1 MAGTP
6 SSRGCDACREQKKK
20 CDALKPACSRCARL
34 QIPCVGAGQ
43 RRFMFK
49 VQTAA
54 SRSRRPI
61 TGSEDHDQETGG
73 SSVLPVGHPSS
84 PPSNAMTL
92 ATGAFVSVLEVDDP
106 RYDVTGWTVFLDE
119 IPRRMGTSDLLD
131 ASAKTFASTLSAV
144 QSKKPQPVE
153 NLSQFGNALQT
164 LRRSLVEDKDQI
176 VDSLCAIY
184 LILLCQGWLSETPG
198 QNVNHINGIMHLL
211 NKVSDKDWR
220 GEFERQILVTV
231 CMVVIF
237 ESIANPNIKL
247 SPWLVNLK
255 KTYYGPE
262 KPWGVDDHKGIGTQT
277 ITVEHMIKIPG
288 YFQEPELH
296 LHDLRSSYHVA
307 FSESKNLCAYVTA
320 MAESITPKTDISSV
334 RAYVR
339 IQGVASVLLS
349 IGLLLGTI
357 LRIFE
362 PSNELL
368 NIESAFLISEVAK
381 IAARASSYRPL
392 GAILIP
398 LSLCTAWAA
407 ADDAGTE
414 AEIERTVR
422 DYETDFPDAN
432 WFDIAIWLRAKLESL
447 KQRRKQKQVPVHHE
461 MLLIDAGKELS
472 GRSSTAPCCVM

>member
-1 MAGTP
+1 
-6 SSRGCDACREQKKK
+6 
-20 CDALKPACSRCARL
+20 
-34 QIPCVGAGQ
+34 
-43 RRFMFK
+43 
-49 VQTAA
+49 
-54 SRSRRPI
+54 
-61 TGSEDHDQETGG
+61 
-73 SSVLPVGHPSS
+73 
-84 PPSNAMTL
+84 
-92 ATGAFVSVLEVDDP
+92 
-106 RYDVTGWTVFLDE
+106 
-119 IPRRMGTSDLLD
+119 
-131 ASAKTFASTLSAV
+131 
-144 QSKKPQPVE
+144 
-153 NLSQFGNALQT
+153 
-164 LRRSLVEDKDQI
+164 
-176 VDSLCAIY
+176 
-184 LILLCQGWLSETPG
+184 
-198 QNVNHINGIMHLL
+198 MHLL

-307 FSESKNLCAYVTA
+307 FSESKSLCAYVTT
-320 MAESITPKTDISSV
+320 MAESITPKTDISSF

-339 IQGVASVLLS
+339 IQGVASVLVS
-349 IGLLLGTI
+349 IGLLLGAI
-357 LRIFE
+357 LRTFE

-368 NIESAFLISEVAK
+368 KIESAFLISEVTK

-414 AEIERTVR
+414 AEIECIVR

-432 WFDIAIWLRAKLESL
+432 WFDIAIWLRAKFESL
-447 KQRRKQKQVPVHHE
+447 KQRRKQTQVPVHHE
-461 MLLIDAGKELS
+461 MLLIDAGKELA
-472 GRSSTAPCCVM
+472 GRKSTAPCCVM

>member
-49 VQTAA
+49 VQTTA
-54 SRSRRPI
+54 SRSKRPI

-73 SSVLPVGHPSS
+73 SSVIPVGHPSS

-106 RYDVTGWTVFLDE
+106 RYDITGWTVFLNE
-119 IPRRMGTSDLLD
+119 IPRRMGTSDPLD

-144 QSKKPQPVE
+144 QSKQPQPVE

-164 LRRSLVEDKDQI
+164 LRGSLIQDKDQI

-184 LILLCQGWLSETPG
+184 LILLCQGWLSESSG
-198 QNVNHINGIMHLL
+198 QTVIHINGIMHLL
-211 NKVSDKDWR
+211 NGVSDKDWR
-220 GEFERQILVTV
+220 GEFESQILVTV

-237 ESIANPNIKL
+237 ESIANPSIKL

-262 KPWGVDDHKGIGTQT
+262 KPWGVDDHRGIGTQT
-277 ITVEHMIKIPG
+277 ITVEHMVKIPG
-288 YFQEPELH
+288 YFQEPELR
-296 LHDLRSSYHVA
+296 LHDLQSSYHVA
-307 FSESKNLCAYVTA
+307 FSESKGLCAYVTA
-320 MAESITPKTDISSV
+320 MAESITPKTNISSF

-339 IQGVASVLLS
+339 IQGVTSVLVS

-368 NIESAFLISEVAK
+368 KIDSAFLISEVVK
-381 IAARASSYRPL
+381 IAARASGYRPL

-398 LSLCTAWAA
+398 LSLCTAWAV
-407 ADDAGTE
+407 ADDAGAE
-414 AEIERTVR
+414 AEIERIIR

-432 WFDIAIWLRAKLESL
+432 WFDIAIWLRAKFEGL
-447 KQRRKQKQVPVHHE
+447 KQRRKQTQVPVHRE
-461 MLLIDAGKELS
+461 TLLVDSGSEFI
-472 GRSSTAPCCVM
+472 GRSPAPCCVM

>member
-20 CDALKPACSRCARL
+20 CDALQPACSRCARL

-54 SRSRRPI
+54 SRSKRPI
-61 TGSEDHDQETGG
+61 TRSEDHNQEASG
-73 SSVLPVGHPSS
+73 SSTIPVGHPSS

-92 ATGAFVSVLEVDDP
+92 ATGVFVSVLEVDDP
-106 RYDVTGWTVFLDE
+106 RYDITGWTVFPNE
-119 IPRRMGTSDLLD
+119 IPRRMGT
-131 ASAKTFASTLSAV
+131 K
-144 QSKKPQPVE
+144 

-164 LRRSLVEDKDQI
+164 PRGSLIQNKDQI
-176 VDSLCAIY
+176 VDSLCSIY
-184 LILLCQGWLSETPG
+184 LILLCQGWLSESPG

-211 NKVSDKDWR
+211 NRVSDKDWR
-220 GEFERQILVTV
+220 GEFESQILVTV

-237 ESIANPNIKL
+237 ESIANPSIKL

-262 KPWGVDDHKGIGTQT
+262 KPWGVDDQRGIGTQT
-277 ITVEHMIKIPG
+277 ITVEHMVKIPG
-288 YFQEPELH
+288 YFQQPELH

-307 FSESKNLCAYVTA
+307 FSESKSLCAYVTA
-320 MAESITPKTDISSV
+320 MAESITPKTDISSF

-339 IQGVASVLLS
+339 IQGVASVLIS
-349 IGLLLGTI
+349 IGLLFGTI

-362 PSNELL
+362 PSNEIL
-368 NIESAFLISEVAK
+368 K
-381 IAARASSYRPL
+381 IQASSYRPL
-392 GAILIP
+392 GVILIP
-398 LSLCTAWAA
+398 LSLCTAWDA
-407 ADDAGTE
+407 ADDAGAE
-414 AEIERTVR
+414 VEIERIVK

-432 WFDIAIWLRAKLESL
+432 WFDVAIWLRAKFEGL
-447 KQRRKQKQVPVHHE
+447 KQRRKQTQISP
-461 MLLIDAGKELS
+461 L
-472 GRSSTAPCCVM
+472 CV